1 MEWAEAGNVLPVMP
15 PMTEGQRESHRENT
29 VGLSLSIVKE
39 LTALTRSWRVEPLL
53 LNHSVK
59 APPPNTTEDQAS
71 NIRTLRGMFKPSI
84 I

>member
-1 MEWAEAGNVLPVMP
+1 MEWAGAGNVLPVMP

-39 LTALTRSWRVEPLL
+39 PTALTHSWRVEPLL

-59 APPPNTTEDQAS
+59 AYLLIPPKIKLPTYK
-71 NIRTLRGMFKPSI
+71 L
-84 I
+84 

>member
-1 MEWAEAGNVLPVMP
+1 MEWAEAGNVLPVIP

-39 LTALTRSWRVEPLL
+39 PTALTRSWRVEPLL

-59 APPPNTTEDQAS
+59 AHLLIPPKIKFPTYK
-71 NIRTLRGMFKPSI
+71 L
-84 I
+84 